1 MDDMLQKGSLI
12 ALATILMAVVL
23 PGEGR
28 ADVRE
33 EINCLA
39 LNIYFEARGEP
50 VGGKI
55 AVGHVVLNRVA
66 DKRYPDKICEV
77 VKQGGPRPRHRCQ
90 FSWWCDGRSDRPRDL
105 QAWKE
110 SQVLARVVFWGY
122 ADDPTG
128 GALWYHA
135 DYVRPVWRRKLAR
148 GPMIGRHQFY
158 VPGKPK
164 LTQTEPETGTDPLT
178 SAVRVF
184 KEDVAEEATPKEATR
199 GDGRAI

>member
-1 MDDMLQKGSLI
+1 MLQKGSLV
-12 ALATILMAVVL
+12 ALATILLAVVF
-23 PGEGR
+23 PGEGK
-28 ADVRE
+28 ADIRD

-50 VGGKI
+50 VDGRI

-66 DKRYPDKICEV
+66 DKRYPDKICAV

-135 DYVRPVWRRKLAR
+135 DYTLPAWGRKLER

-158 VPGKPK
+158 VPNKPRLSQTGPK
-164 LTQTEPETGTDPLT
+164 LSGSELT
-178 SAVRVF
+178 AAVGALKGAAV
-184 KEDVAEEATPKEATR
+184 DEAAQAKVVRDGDEA
-199 GDGRAI
+199 I

>member
-1 MDDMLQKGSLI
+1 MLKKGSLI
-12 ALATILMAVVL
+12 ALATILLAVVF
-23 PGEGR
+23 PGEGK
-28 ADVRE
+28 ADLRD

-50 VGGKI
+50 VDGKI

-66 DKRYPDKICEV
+66 DKRYPDKICAV
-77 VKQGGPRPRHRCQ
+77 VKQGGQKPRNRCQ

-105 QAWKE
+105 QAWTE

-122 ADDPTG
+122 AEDPTG

-135 DYVRPVWRRKLAR
+135 DYTLPAWGRKLER

-158 VPGKPK
+158 VPNKPRLSQAEPK
-164 LTQTEPETGTDPLT
+164 LSGDALT
-178 SAVRVF
+178 SAISVF
-184 KEDVAEEATPKEATR
+184 KGGISQDGTRDEAT
-199 GDGRAI
+199 GDVDKAI

>member
-1 MDDMLQKGSLI
+1 MVKKGSLI
-12 ALATILMAVVL
+12 ALATVLLAVVF

-50 VGGKI
+50 TDGKI

-66 DKRYPDKICEV
+66 DTRYPDKICEV
-77 VKQGGPRPRHRCQ
+77 VKQGGPRPKHRCQ
-90 FSWWCDGRSDRPRDL
+90 FSWWGEGRSDRPRDL

-122 ADDPTG
+122 AEDPTD

-135 DYVRPVWRRKLAR
+135 DYVFPAWGRKLAR
-148 GPMIGRHQFY
+148 GPVIGRHQFY
-158 VPGKPK
+158 VPDGPRLSQAEPK
-164 LTQTEPETGTDPLT
+164 LSGDDLT
-178 SAVRVF
+178 SAIRVL
-184 KEDVAEEATPKEATR
+184 KEGVADDGSD
-199 GDGRAI
+199 GDAAGGAGNAS

>member
-1 MDDMLQKGSLI
+1 MLQKGSLI
-12 ALATILMAVVL
+12 ALATVL
-23 PGEGR
+23 LAIVFPGEGK
-28 ADVRE
+28 ADIRD

-50 VGGKI
+50 VDGKI

-66 DKRYPDKICEV
+66 DARYPDKICEV

-122 ADDPTG
+122 AEDPTG

-135 DYVRPVWRRKLAR
+135 DYTFPAWGRKLAR

-158 VPGKPK
+158 VPGKPR
-164 LTQTEPETGTDPLT
+164 LT
-178 SAVRVF
+178 
-184 KEDVAEEATPKEATR
+184 EATPKLTGEQLTSAIRTLKDGTADDSTR
-199 GDGRAI
+199 DKPVGDGGKTI

>member
-1 MDDMLQKGSLI
+1 MLKKGAMI
-12 ALATILMAVVL
+12 ALATVLLAVVF
-23 PGEGR
+23 PGEGT

-50 VGGKI
+50 TDGKI

-77 VKQGGPRPRHRCQ
+77 VKQGGPKPRHKCQ

-105 QAWKE
+105 QAWEE

-135 DYVRPVWRRKLAR
+135 DYSQPAWGRKLAR

-158 VPGKPK
+158 VPDQPK
-164 LTQTEPETGTDPLT
+164 RDPADPGLSGDTLTA
-178 SAVRVF
+178 AVRAF
-184 KEDVAEEATPKEATR
+184 KQGSPDDSGRDKVARSGSK
-199 GDGRAI
+199 AI